1 MPQAKL
7 PNVKAA
13 TLDLSGL
20 LKLAYLLIGSGALAS
35 FLIQMR
41 NGGSLAVSAENASL
55 GLVFAMG
62 GLIIVFGILVVGDS
76 LRKRW

>member
-13 TLDLSGL
+13 TLDLSAFI
-20 LKLAYLLIGSGALAS
+20 KLAYLLIGSGALTS

-41 NGGSLAVSAENASL
+41 NGGSLAASAENASV
-55 GLVFAMG
+55 GLLFAMG
-62 GLIIVFGILVVGDS
+62 GLIIVFGILVVGGS
-76 LRKRW
+76 LRKR